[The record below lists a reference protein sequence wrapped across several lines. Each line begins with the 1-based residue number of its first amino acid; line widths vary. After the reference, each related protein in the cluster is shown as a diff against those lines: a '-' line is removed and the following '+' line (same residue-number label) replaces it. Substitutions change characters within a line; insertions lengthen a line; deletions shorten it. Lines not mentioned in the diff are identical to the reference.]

1 MSGPSKN
8 EERRSSIAQWSLWK
22 QPRALVRYFLAVE
35 ATVLG
40 LSVVFLATNQVEPR
54 QWWEFGALSVL
65 AVLQAEA
72 SRRIEKA
79 RRLITRAIHGNM
91 TSVWTFAG
99 VIVLPPV
106 LTGALITVIYVHL
119 WLRVQRKLGTR
130 PEHRVVFSAAI
141 IILSAYASTGV
152 LAVGTFLQRMN
163 GWPAAVVLPIVVIVA
178 ALIFT
183 VVNYLLAA
191 VAAVMHGRSGH
202 IIIGGAEFALE
213 IATLCLGALAAL
225 ALNNVPYLIV
235 LILPPL
241 LVLHRAV
248 LVKQLEELAIT
259 DQKTGLLNAT
269 AWHEAAR
276 NELSRAARQGSRF
289 GVLMIDLDY
298 FKRVNDT
305 YGHLAGDE
313 VLKALA
319 RMLKDELRDY
329 DAPGRFGGEEF
340 AVLIPDSSPAD
351 VVTTAERLRKRVTE
365 LEVLAPT
372 ENGETLIKDLS
383 ASIGVAI
390 YPSSGTTLE
399 QLMLTADSAVYT
411 AKSNGRNQV
420 VTLST

>member
-1 MSGPSKN
+1 M
-8 EERRSSIAQWSLWK
+8 
-22 QPRALVRYFLAVE
+22 RYFLTVE

-40 LSVVFLATNQVEPR
+40 LSVVFLVNAEVEPR
-54 QWWEFGALSVL
+54 EWWEFAALSVL

-99 VIVLPPV
+99 VIVLPPI
-106 LTGALITVIYVHL
+106 LTGVLITVIYGHL

-141 IILSAYASTGV
+141 IILSAYASAGV

-163 GWPAAVVLPIVVIVA
+163 GWPPAVALPIIVIIA
-178 ALIFT
+178 ALIFI

-191 VAAVMHGRSGH
+191 MAAVMHGRSGH
-202 IIIGGAEFALE
+202 IIVAGAEFALE

-225 ALNNVPYLIV
+225 ALDNVPYLIV

-276 NELSRAARQGSRF
+276 NELSRAARQSSGF
-289 GVLMIDLDY
+289 GVLMVDLDY

-313 VLKALA
+313 VLKAIA
-319 RMLKDELRDY
+319 RMLKEELRDY
-329 DAPGRFGGEEF
+329 DSPGRFGGEEF
-340 AVLIPDSSPAD
+340 AVLIPDSKPTD

-365 LEVLAPT
+365 LEVLAQT
-372 ENGETLIKDLS
+372 ENGETLIKNLS

-390 YPSSGTTLE
+390 YPTSGTTLE